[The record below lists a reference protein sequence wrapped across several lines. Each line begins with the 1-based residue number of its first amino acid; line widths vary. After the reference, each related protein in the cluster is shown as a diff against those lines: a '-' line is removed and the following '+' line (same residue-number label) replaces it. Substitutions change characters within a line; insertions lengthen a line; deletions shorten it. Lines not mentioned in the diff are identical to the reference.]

1 MYVRIATFEGVE
13 AGRIDEL
20 VDFVGQQTGPPPGV
34 PSTRLLLL
42 GDRDAGMVRFVGFFE
57 TKDDLETGDAALSA
71 MDPPVKLS
79 DCSTVE
85 KLEVLA
91 EMSVDAG

>member
-1 MYVRIATFEGVE
+1 MYVRMTTFDGVE

-20 VDFVGQQTGPPPGV
+20 VEFVGQQTGPPPGV

-42 GDRDAGMVRFVGFFE
+42 GDPAEGKVVFVGFFA
-57 TKDDLETGDAALSA
+57 TKEDLETGDAALRA
-71 MDPPVKLS
+71 MDPPVPLS
-79 DCSTVE
+79 DNWSVQ

-91 EMSVDAG
+91 EMSADG